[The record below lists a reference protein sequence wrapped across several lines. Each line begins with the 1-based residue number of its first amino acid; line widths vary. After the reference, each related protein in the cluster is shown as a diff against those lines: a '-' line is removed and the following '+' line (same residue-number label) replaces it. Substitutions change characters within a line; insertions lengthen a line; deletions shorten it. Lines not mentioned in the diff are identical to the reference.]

1 MSMRQVGDPSVEATS
16 HLRRTELMTP
26 DTEMLKVTAGVGASP
41 RGLVTCVLH
50 NKAICCPAISETES
64 CGDGIVDFKV
74 KDPIPATILEGDC
87 CQ

>member
-1 MSMRQVGDPSVEATS
+1 MSMRQVGDPSVETTS

-26 DTEMLKVTAGVGASP
+26 EMLKVTAGVGASP

-50 NKAICCPAISETES
+50 NKAICSSAISETES
-64 CGDGIVDFKV
+64 CGDGIVNFKV
-74 KDPIPATILEGDC
+74 KDPIPATILGGDC